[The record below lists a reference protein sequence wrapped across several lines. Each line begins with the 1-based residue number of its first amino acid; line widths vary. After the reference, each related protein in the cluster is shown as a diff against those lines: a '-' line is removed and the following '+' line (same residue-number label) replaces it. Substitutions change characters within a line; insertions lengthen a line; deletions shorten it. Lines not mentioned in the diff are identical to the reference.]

1 VVMLCQGKGQTCRAD
16 CVRSMIRTQ
25 TRLVAA
31 DDCVRY
37 TCTVR
42 NTPKGSSHITVR
54 GSSLHPFAE
63 KKSGGPPPE
72 AEPLDGACIT
82 QFGHAES
89 RGRIGSAHK
98 HRARGAIRVQTGGVG
113 DFKKYE
119 NPPAAPRRHMHGHM
133 QVPAAPFLRLLSG
146 GS

>member
-1 VVMLCQGKGQTCRAD
+1 MVSCASSVDERTRFPQITEPTMVAD
-16 CVRSMIRTQ
+16 
-25 TRLVAA
+25 LLLW
-31 DDCVRY
+31 D
-37 TCTVR
+37 
-42 NTPKGSSHITVR
+42 
-54 GSSLHPFAE
+54 SSLHSFAG